1 MNKNLLRA
9 KIVSA
14 GYTQNKLAKEIGISQ
29 NTLSAK
35 INGKSPFD
43 ILEIDKI
50 CAALKILSGKEKADI
65 FLSDSSQN
73 RDEKP
78 S

>member
-1 MNKNLLRA
+1 MNRNLLRA

-14 GYTQNKLAKEIGISQ
+14 GYTQAALAKEIGISQ

-35 INGKSPFD
+35 INGKFPFD
-43 ILEIDKI
+43 VLEINRI
-50 CAALKILSGKEKADI
+50 CAALKIHSGEEKADI

-73 RDEKP
+73 RDERA